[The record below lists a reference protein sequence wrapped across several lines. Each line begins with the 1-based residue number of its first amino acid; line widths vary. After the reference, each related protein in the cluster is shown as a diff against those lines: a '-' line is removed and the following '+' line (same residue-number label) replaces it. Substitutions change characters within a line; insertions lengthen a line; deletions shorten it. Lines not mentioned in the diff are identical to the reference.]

1 MSSVGTLKVA
11 CFQSQ
16 FGKDTKELHG
26 SFLFARL
33 RKVLAN
39 TPMVLYALL
48 ICSGEDYPRTD
59 MTGSIGGAKKRIR
72 QLLLEYLFVGEA
84 RRRRRREGR
93 GFLHMCITNI
103 GGRIFQPTR
112 VYRVTFTKA
121 QVSGSMATG
130 SEEGEGEGRMNRRE
144 ERQKAGEK
152 STRARFLCHK
162 VAVRTEFL
170 PSTMHWQ
177 QRMLPVFPPL
187 WVCLHVEVCRDVPVV
202 AIQRG
207 QFLSFLFSGVS
218 PANVNT

>member
-1 MSSVGTLKVA
+1 MDLFCLLGWEKYLRIHRWFSMHCSSARVKTILGPTWRGALVA
-11 CFQSQ
+11 
-16 FGKDTKELHG
+16 
-26 SFLFARL
+26 L
-33 RKVLAN
+33 RKESDSC
-39 TPMVLYALL
+39 YW
-48 ICSGEDYPRTD
+48 
-59 MTGSIGGAKKRIR
+59 SIFLSERRGG
-72 QLLLEYLFVGEA
+72 GG
-84 RRRRRREGR
+84 REGR

-162 VAVRTEFL
+162 VAVRTDFL